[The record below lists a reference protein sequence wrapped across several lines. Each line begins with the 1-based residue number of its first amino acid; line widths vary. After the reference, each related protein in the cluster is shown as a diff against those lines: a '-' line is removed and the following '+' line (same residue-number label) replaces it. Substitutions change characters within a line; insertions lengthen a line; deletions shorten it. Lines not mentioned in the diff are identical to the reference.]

1 MAFRR
6 FKISFLSVI
15 LSGLLVDLSG
25 QSQIFTSSGT
35 FTVPSGVT
43 SIVVECWGAGGAG
56 GGTGANN
63 SRGGGGGAGGAYA
76 RKTLS
81 VIEGEIYTVTV
92 GGVTAGAQ
100 SAGAAGAP
108 SWFGDPSLVYAQG
121 GAGGAAPNGGTAAG
135 GTGSAAASIGD
146 VVFPGGNGANG
157 TTTAGGGGG
166 GGAGSGGA
174 GGSASGITAGTGT
187 AEYGGNGATGRT
199 TGGNGSAGFVYGGG
213 GSGAYV
219 NNNTNRSGG
228 SGAQGLVVVSWT
240 PSQRFTSSGTFTVPA
255 GVTSITIECWG
266 GGGAGGG
273 NNSTADGGGGGGG
286 GAYSRKTLSVVPGTV
301 YSYVIGAGG
310 TGTAGSDGTAG
321 GDTWFGSATTVM
333 AKGGSGGLRVA
344 GGLPGAGGAG
354 GSAAA
359 SVGDVTYSGGNGGR
373 GRNSNT
379 GRGGPGGS
387 SAGTAANGVSGP
399 DPWTIVVAAAAPSGG
414 GKGGDGGTGAGL
426 AGFLPGGGGGG
437 SGEGTVAGGN
447 GAGGQIIISYEPPV
461 FYSQTSGDPSLPA
474 NWRTSDGYSP
484 ADFSTPG
491 QKFIIQ
497 NGHNMTATA
506 SGWSVSGA
514 RSVIEIQNGGILTES
529 YPVSISA
536 DADFKIYNGG
546 VLYHNVSQVTV
557 FAGGK
562 IFGDNSTVNYGL
574 AGAQTVVN
582 TSYGNLTLSG
592 SGLKSITAATVN
604 GTLSLEGTATASA
617 APDYG
622 VSASLRY
629 GGSASQTTGPEFPSL
644 FTAGGGVIIDN
655 PSGVVLNNNRTIST
669 QLTFLNGKL
678 GTGVYTLTIGADAT
692 ITGADNGRY
701 VNGNLQMDIDDATA
715 TKTFEIGD
723 DTHYAPVTLNFNGVT
738 NGTGNITATTTSG
751 DHPNIASSAINPS
764 LSVNRYWTLVNNGV
778 TGYTDIDATFGFNET
793 DKDSGTDYNY
803 FIAGLYSGGTWSYPS
818 AGIRTS
824 TSFEVTN
831 LTNFGSFQIG
841 QIVSQ
846 FRSKATGLWSQN
858 STWEVFA
865 GGSWIPAP
873 STPNS
878 ANGTITLKNP
888 DVVTINT
895 PVTIDELTL
904 EPGAR
909 LTVSADVTL
918 EDGTGD
924 DMVVNGTLEITGEN
938 SVSGS
943 GSFVLSPGA
952 TLITGSADGIASS
965 SAAGSI
971 RTAIRQYSNSANYEY
986 NGTAAQTTG
995 DGLPSTV
1002 NNLTINNNAGVTLY
1016 SDLTINGT
1024 LYLSNGI
1031 FSTGDNNLTFLASD
1045 NPISRISGTI
1055 SFHTSAGLAF
1065 GTAGATGGA
1074 AFTLPDNLF
1083 QEPAIIDGLTVYRT
1097 NGVTLNNQQLGV
1109 KRTVLCHG
1117 PLNTSGNLLLLSDA
1131 SGTALIDGSGT
1142 ATLSGNVTMQ
1152 RYLPSAFGYKYI
1164 SSPFQSTLV
1173 GDLADDI
1180 DLGSAFPS
1188 LYRYDE
1194 NRTVS
1199 GWVSYTNPANVL
1211 NPLQGFSAQFGTGG
1225 MPFTADLTGAVNNG
1239 ALSVTLYNHNQP
1251 YTKGF
1256 NLVGNP
1262 YPSPID
1268 WDAPSGWTKTNIDDA
1283 LYFFKAG
1290 VADQYTGTYSSYING
1305 ISSDGIVSGIIP
1317 SMQGFLV
1324 HVSDGTYPVTG
1335 TLACD
1340 NRVRVNNFAQPFS
1353 KSGKSGPEQYLRL
1366 KAQFTDDSLSAD
1378 PMVVYFDAKASILF
1392 DRFSDG
1398 LKLFNTNLAVPN
1410 LYSVT
1415 PDNYK
1420 LSVNGL
1426 PPMTVSFI
1434 QIPLGLKTNR
1444 AGTIE
1449 ISLAGADEST
1459 KAYGIYLVD
1468 AVNSVTH
1475 RLDMG
1480 QGYSVALAKNEYT
1493 GRFYLN
1499 IGSEVTGVE
1508 NPTVNDEP
1516 KLKVYESNG
1525 IIVTEIGT
1533 LKEEKG
1539 LFSVI
1544 NTGGQTVFSRKVDI
1558 PCRFETDINLK
1569 QGFYMGVL
1577 ETGTLRL
1584 IVKFIITGNDY

>member
-1 MAFRR
+1 MVLRIY
-6 FKISFLSVI
+6 KISFLSVI

-25 QSQIFTSSGT
+25 QSQTFTSSGT
-35 FTVPSGVT
+35 FTVPAGVT

-56 GGTGANN
+56 GGTTANS

-76 RKTLS
+76 RKTIS
-81 VIEGEIYTVTV
+81 VNEGETYTVTV

-100 SAGAAGAP
+100 SAGATGAP

-146 VVFPGGNGANG
+146 VVFPGGSGANG
-157 TTTAGGGGG
+157 TTTASGGGG

-174 GGSASGITAGTGT
+174 GGNASGTTAGTGT

-199 TGGNGSAGFVYGGG
+199 TGGNGSAGFIYGGG

-219 NNNTNRSGG
+219 NNNTNRTGG

-255 GVTSITIECWG
+255 GVTSITVECWG

-286 GAYSRKTLSVVPGTV
+286 GAYSRRTLSVIPGTS

-310 TGTAGSDGTAG
+310 TGASGSDGTAG
-321 GDTWFGSATTVM
+321 GDTWFGSAATVM
-333 AKGGSGGLRVA
+333 AKGGSGGLRVT

-359 SVGDVTYSGGNGGR
+359 SVGDVKYSGGNGGR

-399 DPWTIVVAAAAPSGG
+399 DPWATVTAAAAPSGG

-426 AGFLPGGGGGG
+426 AGSLPGGGGGG
-437 SGEGTVAGGN
+437 SGEGNVAGGN
-447 GAGGQIIISYEPPV
+447 GAGGQIIISYAPPV
-461 FYSQTSGDPSLPA
+461 FYSQTSGDPALLT
-474 NWRTSDGYSP
+474 NWRTSDGYNP

-506 SGWSVSGA
+506 SGWSVSGS
-514 RSVIEIQNGGILTES
+514 RSVVEIQNGGILTEP
-529 YPVSISA
+529 YPVSFSA
-536 DADFKIYNGG
+536 NSDFKIYNGG
-546 VLYHNVSQVTV
+546 ILNHNVNSVTI

-562 IFGDNSTVNYGL
+562 IFEDNSTVNYGL
-574 AGAQTVVN
+574 SGNQTVVN
-582 TSYGNLTLSG
+582 ASYGNLTLSG
-592 SGLKSITAATVN
+592 SGVKSVSLATVN

-617 APDYG
+617 EPVYG
-622 VSASLRY
+622 ASASLRY
-629 GGSASQTTGPEFPSL
+629 GGSALQTTGPEFPAA
-644 FTAGGGVIIDN
+644 FNAGGGVIIDN
-655 PSGVVLNNNRTIST
+655 PAGVTLNNNRTINSL
-669 QLTFLNGKL
+669 LTFLNGRL
-678 GTGVYTLTIGADAT
+678 TTASYTLTLGVDAS
-692 ITGADNGRY
+692 ITGAGVGRY

-715 TKTFEIGD
+715 AIKFEIGD
-723 DTHYAPVTLNFNGVT
+723 AAQYAPVTLNFSGTT
-738 NGTGNITATTTSG
+738 NGTGNIVATTASG

-778 TGYTDIDATFGFNET
+778 TGYTGIDATFSFNET
-793 DKDSGTDYNY
+793 DKDAGADYNY
-803 FIAGLYSGGTWSYPS
+803 FIAGLYSGGAWSYPS
-818 AGIRTS
+818 SGLKTS
-824 TSFEVTN
+824 TTLEVTN
-831 LTNFGSFQIG
+831 LANLGSFQIG
-841 QIVSQ
+841 QMVSQ

-873 STPNS
+873 ATPNS
-878 ANGTITLKNP
+878 ANGTITLRNP
-888 DVVTINT
+888 DVVTINA
-895 PVTIDELTL
+895 PVSIDEVTL
-904 EPGAR
+904 NPGAR

-918 EDGTGD
+918 ENGAGD

-938 SVSGS
+938 SISGT

-952 TLITGSADGIASS
+952 TLITGSADGITS
-965 SAAGSI
+965 SAPAGSI
-971 RTAIRQYSNSANYEY
+971 RTATRQYSSSANYEY
-986 NGTAAQTTG
+986 NGTASQVTG
-995 DGLPSTV
+995 DGLPATV
-1002 NNLTINNNAGVTLY
+1002 NNLTINNNSGVTLS
-1016 SDLTINGT
+1016 SDINISGT
-1024 LYLSNGI
+1024 LSLENGV
-1031 FSTGDNNLTFLASD
+1031 FSTGSNNLTFLASD
-1045 NPISRISGTI
+1045 NPVSVTAGTL
-1055 SFHTSAGLAF
+1055 SLNPSATLAF
-1065 GTAGATGGA
+1065 GTAGVTGGA

-1083 QEPAIIDGLTVYRT
+1083 QEPAIINRLTVYRT

-1109 KRTVLCHG
+1109 KGIVLCHG
-1117 PLNTSGNLLLLSDA
+1117 PLNTSGNLVLLSDA

-1142 ATLSGNVTMQ
+1142 GTISGNVTMQ
-1152 RYLPSAFGYKYI
+1152 RYLPSAYGYKYI
-1164 SSPFQSTLV
+1164 SSPFQSTQV

-1194 NRTVS
+1194 SRSAS
-1199 GWVSYTNPANVL
+1199 GWVSYINPSNVL
-1211 NPLQGFSAQFGTGG
+1211 NPLQGFSAQFGTSGV
-1225 MPFTADLTGAVNNG
+1225 PFTADLSGTVNNG

-1256 NLVGNP
+1256 NLAGNP
-1262 YPSPID
+1262 YPSPVD
-1268 WDAPSGWTKTNIDDA
+1268 WDAPSGWTKINIDDA

-1290 VADQYTGTYSSYING
+1290 VTDQYTGTYSTYING

-1317 SMQGFLV
+1317 SMQGFFV

-1335 TLACD
+1335 TLAC
-1340 NRVRVNNFAQPFS
+1340 NNSVRVNNFSQPFA
-1353 KSGKSGPEQYLRL
+1353 KSGKSGPENYLRL

-1378 PMVVYFDAKASILF
+1378 PMVVYFDTKASMLF
-1392 DRFSDG
+1392 DKYSDG
-1398 LKLFNTNLAVPN
+1398 LKLYNTNPGVPN

-1420 LSVNGL
+1420 LSVNAL
-1426 PPMTVSFI
+1426 PPMTEPYI
-1434 QIPLGLKTNR
+1434 RIPLGLKTNR
-1444 AGTIE
+1444 SGTIE
-1449 ISLAGADEST
+1449 ITLAGADEST
-1459 KAYGIYLVD
+1459 KANGISLFD

-1475 RLDMG
+1475 RLDG
-1480 QGYSVALAKNEYT
+1480 EQGYLVALAKNEYT
-1493 GRFYLN
+1493 DRFYLD
-1499 IGSEVTGVE
+1499 IGPEVTGAE
-1508 NPTVNDEP
+1508 NLTVNKEP
-1516 KLKVYESNG
+1516 ELNVYESNG
-1525 IIVTEIGT
+1525 IIVTEIGSV
-1533 LKEEKG
+1533 KSEKG
-1539 LFSVI
+1539 SFSII
-1544 NTGGQTVFSRKVDI
+1544 NMAGQSVFSRRVTL
-1558 PCRFETDINLK
+1558 PCRFETDLNLK
-1569 QGFYMGVL
+1569 QGFYLGVL
-1577 ETGTLRL
+1577 ETGSRRF
-1584 IVKFIITGNDY
+1584 IVKFIVTGND